1 MKKKSFPISPVGAG
15 SLLAAF
21 AILCLTVFALLSL
34 TTAHQEQRLSDSAH
48 RAVTGYYEAD
58 YQAQEIFARL
68 RAGQLPPQVTLED
81 GQYTYQI
88 PISQYNRLEV
98 ALKETDALWH
108 ILRWQLVAETPEE
121 DQTLEVWTQQEETP

>member
-1 MKKKSFPISPVGAG
+1 MKKKTLPLSPVGAG

-34 TTAHQEQRLSDSAH
+34 TTAHREQRLSDSAH

-68 RAGQLPPQVTLED
+68 RNGELPAQVRLSD
-81 GQYTYQI
+81 DIYSYQI
-88 PISQYNRLEV
+88 PISRYNRLEV
-98 ALKETDALWH
+98 ALKETGAGWS

-121 DQTLEVWTQQEETP
+121 DQPLGVWAKQEETP